1 MTGFLLGSG
10 QKEPAMG
17 RTMWVRLAWHA
28 LAEGV
33 ASKVYRQLYT
43 SAGAEWVTRGY
54 FNHYIQIP
62 AVDEAALWTWFG
74 LGFGQQQVHASL
86 ELTAYSQNKNTVWQD
101 LTIRQAGPGDEEIL
115 AGFSGTIAVYQTG
128 APVWAPMAAGEL
140 EELRQGYAELAT
152 DKEAITWLAFEGDQA
167 VGMQAYFPVSPGI
180 ENPLVPDNAI
190 ELKVGSTQPQ
200 ARGIGI
206 ASALTQ
212 HALWDAKEK
221 GYAWCLI
228 DWRST
233 NLLSSSFWPRFG
245 FEPVAYR
252 LERRVD
258 ERVGDGE
265 QMNQM
270 IM

>member
-1 MTGFLLGSG
+1 
-10 QKEPAMG
+10 
-17 RTMWVRLAWHA
+17 
-28 LAEGV
+28 
-33 ASKVYRQLYT
+33 
-43 SAGAEWVTRGY
+43 
-54 FNHYIQIP
+54 
-62 AVDEAALWTWFG
+62 
-74 LGFGQQQVHASL
+74 LGFGQQQVHACL
-86 ELTAYSQNKNTVWQD
+86 DLKAYSHNHNAVPKD
-101 LTIRQAGPGDEEIL
+101 LTIRRACPGDEEIL
-115 AGFSGTIAVYQTG
+115 AGFSGTITIYQTG

-140 EELRQGYAELAT
+140 GELRQGYAELAS
-152 DKEAITWLAFEGDQA
+152 DPDAVTWLAFEGDQA

-200 ARGIGI
+200 ARGKGI
-206 ASALTQ
+206 ASALTK

-233 NLLSSSFWPRFG
+233 NLLLSSFWPRFG